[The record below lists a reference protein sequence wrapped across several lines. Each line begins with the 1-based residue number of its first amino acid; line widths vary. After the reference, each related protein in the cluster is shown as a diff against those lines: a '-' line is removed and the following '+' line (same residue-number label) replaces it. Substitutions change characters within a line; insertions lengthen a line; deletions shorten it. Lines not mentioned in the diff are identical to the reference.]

1 MRLDPQLA
9 AAHRQLGYA
18 LVSMG
23 RFAEA
28 VESWDQWERLAG
40 RTPDEEAQ
48 RSDVERARQAARV
61 FAHG

>member
-1 MRLDPQLA
+1 
-9 AAHRQLGYA
+9 LGYA

-28 VESWDQWERLAG
+28 VDSWDQWERLAG
-40 RTPDEEAQ
+40 RTPEEEAL
-48 RSDVERARQAARV
+48 RSEVERARQAARV